1 MIRKETPGGVRESQR
16 AERTGEVSWQ
26 AQATP
31 VIGVADER
39 TPGLMKRCGHES
51 RNRVVYEELHLLSKN
66 KEGQVHEALH

>member
-1 MIRKETPGGVRESQR
+1 M
-16 AERTGEVSWQ
+16 SWQ